1 MEEDKKP
8 KTMNDQCFEVALQ
21 NIREIRRSKRSTT
34 QKLGDTLN
42 QLVVV
47 QEKDMVEWLNKY
59 QKMLGQ
65 PEYMERFT
73 NLLMLRAEVWMQ
85 YRKPV
90 SMNDI
95 EQLSKEFSTG
105 ESYKQDI
112 YNFPSFQGNF
122 EDDEEGGQISL
133 PEELKGFKG
142 SSMVLKIEDIDR
154 FMDTF
159 CSRDTYY
166 RRAYSILAELDE
178 IVLDCVEDGVFP
190 GWTLIPYKD
199 DGDAIFQFSHFEV
212 DLRDPDEKYRTLY
225 VVYRYDTTVS

>member
-42 QLVVV
+42 QLVVI
-47 QEKDMVEWLNKY
+47 QEKDMVEWLNRY

-112 YNFPSFQGNF
+112 YNFPSFQGDF

-178 IVLDCVEDGVFP
+178 QVLVCVEDGVFP

-212 DLRDPDEKYRTLY
+212 DLMDPDEKYRTLY

>member
-8 KTMNDQCFEVALQ
+8 QTMNDQFFEVTLQ
-21 NIREIRRSKRSTT
+21 KIREIRRSKRSIT

-42 QLVVV
+42 HLFLVKG
-47 QEKDMVEWLNKY
+47 EELAKWLNKY

-73 NLLMLRAEVWMQ
+73 NLLMLHAEVWMQ
-85 YRKPV
+85 HRKLV
-90 SMNDI
+90 SMSDI
-95 EQLSKEFSTG
+95 EQLSEEFSTG

-112 YNFPSFQGNF
+112 YNFPSFQGDF
-122 EDDEEGGQISL
+122 EEDENGGQSSL
-133 PEELKGFKG
+133 PEELKDFKG

-166 RRAYSILAELDE
+166 RRAYAILAELDKQ
-178 IVLDCVEDGVFP
+178 VLECVEDGVFP
-190 GWTLIPYKD
+190 EWTLIPYKD

-212 DLRDPDEKYRTLY
+212 DLREPDEKYRTLY

>member
-8 KTMNDQCFEVALQ
+8 QTMNDQFFEVTLQ
-21 NIREIRRSKRSTT
+21 KIREIRRSKRSIT

-42 QLVVV
+42 HLFLVKG
-47 QEKDMVEWLNKY
+47 EELAKWLNKY

-73 NLLMLRAEVWMQ
+73 NLLMLHAEVWMQ
-85 YRKPV
+85 HRKLV
-90 SMNDI
+90 SMSDI
-95 EQLSKEFSTG
+95 EQLSEEFSTG

-112 YNFPSFQGNF
+112 YNFPSFQGDF
-122 EDDEEGGQISL
+122 EEDEDGGQSSL
-133 PEELKGFKG
+133 PEELKDFKG

-166 RRAYSILAELDE
+166 RRAYASL
-178 IVLDCVEDGVFP
+178 GM
-190 GWTLIPYKD
+190 
-199 DGDAIFQFSHFEV
+199 
-212 DLRDPDEKYRTLY
+212 R
-225 VVYRYDTTVS
+225 

>member
-8 KTMNDQCFEVALQ
+8 QTMNDQFFEVTLQ
-21 NIREIRRSKRSTT
+21 KIREIRRSKRSTT

-42 QLVVV
+42 HLVVV
-47 QEKDMVEWLNKY
+47 QEKDLVEWLNKY

-85 YRKPV
+85 HRKLV
-90 SMNDI
+90 SMSDI
-95 EQLSKEFSTG
+95 EQLSEEFSTG

-112 YNFPSFQGNF
+112 YNFPSFQGDF
-122 EDDEEGGQISL
+122 EEDEDGGQSSL
-133 PEELKGFKG
+133 PEELKDFKG

-159 CSRDTYY
+159 SSRDTYY
-166 RRAYSILAELDE
+166 RRAYSILAELDKQ
-178 IVLDCVEDGVFP
+178 VLECVEDGVFP
-190 GWTLIPYKD
+190 EWTLIPYKD

-212 DLRDPDEKYRTLY
+212 DLREPDEKYRTLY
-225 VVYRYDTTVS
+225 VVYRYDITVS

>member
-8 KTMNDQCFEVALQ
+8 QTMNDQFFEAALQ
-21 NIREIRRSKRSTT
+21 KIREIRRSKRSTT

-42 QLVVV
+42 HLVVV
-47 QEKDMVEWLNKY
+47 QEKDLVEWLNKY

-85 YRKPV
+85 HRKLV
-90 SMNDI
+90 SMSDI
-95 EQLSKEFSTG
+95 EQLSEEFSTG

-112 YNFPSFQGNF
+112 YNFPSFQGDF
-122 EDDEEGGQISL
+122 EEDEDGGQSSL
-133 PEELKGFKG
+133 PEELKDFKG

-166 RRAYSILAELDE
+166 RRAYAILAELDKQ
-178 IVLDCVEDGVFP
+178 VLECVEDDVFP
-190 GWTLIPYKD
+190 EWTLIPYKD

-212 DLRDPDEKYRTLY
+212 DLREPDEKYRTLY